1 MTVVD
6 AGRLVIASIFYGSI
20 DMVEFLTMW
29 PRYYSSAR
37 PNALF
42 LRFALSLCSRNL
54 VSTQRKCSAWSS
66 SFFEKTSILSR
77 YTVAKMS
84 SFSARTWSMSR
95 WNVAGALTSPNGS
108 TVYSYKP
115 HWDWKTVRCWSLSA
129 TLTWWYGY
137 VRSIFEYTV
146 EPPSLSNILSI
157 WGIGYLSM
165 IAFAFKVRKSMHM
178 QSSPPF
184 LGTNSIGWLYCE
196 WLGWI
201 QPLASNL
208 SIYFFA
214 SSSYFCQ
221 VGIVCDLVLVWLGLV
236 VLFDVRLVWSAVV

>member
-1 MTVVD
+1 
-6 AGRLVIASIFYGSI
+6 
-20 DMVEFLTMW
+20 MW
-29 PRYYSSAR
+29 PRYCSSAR

-42 LRFALSLCSRNL
+42 LRFALSLCSRSL
-54 VSTQRKCSAWSS
+54 VSTQCKCSAWLCL
-66 SFFEKTSILSR
+66 FFEKTSISSR
-77 YTVAKMS
+77 YTIANTS
-84 SFSARTWSMSR
+84 SFSARTWSMSL

-115 HWDWKTVRCWSLSA
+115 HRDWKAVRCWSLSA
-129 TLTWWYGY
+129 TLTWWYAY

-146 EPPSLSNILSI
+146 EPPSLSNILSMR
-157 WGIGYLSM
+157 GIGYLLM
-165 IAFAFKVRKSMHM
+165 IVFTFKARKSMHM

-201 QPLASNL
+201 QPLASKS

-214 SSSYFCQ
+214 SSSSFCPSWYCLWF
-221 VGIVCDLVLVWLGLV
+221 GIGLV
-236 VLFDVRLVWSAVV
+236 GSSSSIRC